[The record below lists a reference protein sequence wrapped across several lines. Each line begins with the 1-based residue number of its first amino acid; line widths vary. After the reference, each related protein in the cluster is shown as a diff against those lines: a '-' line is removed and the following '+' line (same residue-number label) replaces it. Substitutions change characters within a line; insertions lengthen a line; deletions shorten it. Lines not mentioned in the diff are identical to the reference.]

1 MFPKIDQIAI
11 FIRPGTTDL
20 RKGINGLIGLIEDEM
35 ELSSLS
41 GSLFLFCN
49 SQRKLMKAL
58 YWDTTGFCLW
68 QKRLESTYRFPWPK
82 REQEAQEIQ
91 REQLQM
97 MLAGIDCWSAHE
109 PLEYESVM

>member
-1 MFPKIDQIAI
+1 MVESHRRWKMFPKIDQIAI

-35 ELSSLS
+35 ELTALS

-58 YWDTTGFCLW
+58 YPN
-68 QKRLESTYRFPWPK
+68 FP
-82 REQEAQEIQ
+82 
-91 REQLQM
+91 
-97 MLAGIDCWSAHE
+97 
-109 PLEYESVM
+109 